1 MTEPQTTKS
10 SRSPVSLGAKDH
22 NMQLENSQATLTE
35 KTKTT
40 KKKHKEVLAWSIA
53 LEGRPCPYYMAHTR
67 KDAIEAFNNNI
78 VQPPPQSSEPRKTI
92 KDYKL
97 YKPVKVAIRVIS

>member
-1 MTEPQTTKS
+1 MTTQTTKS

-40 KKKHKEVLAWSIA
+40 PERAWQKFFREHGNYSIPLKNPENPHYVTA
-53 LEGRPCPYYMAHTR
+53 
-67 KDAIEAFNNNI
+67 
-78 VQPPPQSSEPRKTI
+78 VSV
-92 KDYKL
+92 DYL
-97 YKPVKVAIRVIS
+97 YKMFLDRSREE